1 MEVMKINKLTRA
13 KLMVFIGVIL
23 TASISYVYHLL
34 PYRAIWLWFPILVF
48 VNRWLDWYAI
58 KKGKILSDEMTM
70 QRTWVSAW
78 KTFQATIAILFLA
91 IVYYDTYRTSMDPR
105 FILAYLA
112 GFMGITYIVVYIYY
126 SIKQGMW
133 EMG

>member
-1 MEVMKINKLTRA
+1 MKMNKLTRA
-13 KLMVFIGVIL
+13 KLTVFFGIL
-23 TASISYVYHLL
+23 LMASISYAFHLL
-34 PYRAIWLWFPILVF
+34 PYRAVWLWFPILVF
-48 VNRWLDWYAI
+48 VNRWLDWYAM
-58 KKGKILSDEMTM
+58 KKGMVLSDEMTM

-78 KTFQATIAILFLA
+78 KTFQGTIAVIFLT

-112 GFMGITYIVVYIYY
+112 GFMGIAYIAVFVYY

-133 EMG
+133 EMD